1 MCVCVCVHALM
12 HVCVWFCVC
21 VCVCVCVCTCV
32 FCITEIT
39 LFVFVVAF
47 VFSTPCFFGKNDFNG
62 WDCIKED
69 GNFLFVGQD
78 SDIQNE
84 VKALLEKY
92 GR

>member
-1 MCVCVCVHALM
+1 MLF
-12 HVCVWFCVC
+12 FC
-21 VCVCVCVCTCV
+21 
-32 FCITEIT
+32 
-39 LFVFVVAF
+39 
-47 VFSTPCFFGKNDFNG
+47 KNDFNG

>member
-1 MCVCVCVHALM
+1 MRACVCMCVCVHL
-12 HVCVWFCVC
+12 CVC
-21 VCVCVCVCTCV
+21 
-32 FCITEIT
+32 IIEIT
-39 LFVFVVAF
+39 VFVLFLLLRLCLVLYAF
-47 VFSTPCFFGKNDFNG
+47 FCKNDFNG

-92 GR
+92 GRRQV